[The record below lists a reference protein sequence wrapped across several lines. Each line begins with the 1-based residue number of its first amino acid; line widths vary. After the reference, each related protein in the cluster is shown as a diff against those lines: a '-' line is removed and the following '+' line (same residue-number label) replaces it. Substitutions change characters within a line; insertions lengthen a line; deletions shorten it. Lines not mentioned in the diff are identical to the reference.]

1 MALFLVTFVR
11 KDPVRI
17 LWFKVK
23 TESIS
28 LSSLS
33 PDPAV
38 VVLPVLLSL
47 PNHAAAHSGEGQSKQ
62 AAEAD

>member
-28 LSSLS
+28 PSLS

>member
-11 KDPVRI
+11 KDPVCI

-28 LSSLS
+28 PSLS